1 MPECLYVKQVEMK
14 KHLSPLKDKK
24 KDIEL
29 VIDLISTRSL
39 SLSGVI
45 EQVLANVEKK
55 NITAG
60 NSDSSFF
67 LRELTE
73 SVISSK

>member
-29 VIDLISTRSL
+29 VIDLIT
-39 SLSGVI
+39 
-45 EQVLANVEKK
+45 
-55 NITAG
+55 G